1 MEKGNVLLLI
11 WNMVLNWD
19 VRDLVISCVRKTF
32 VEMVCVGRLLLRVRH
47 IRENVKEGRSVLI
60 LNAGVRVR
68 ALRLQNLIL
77 NQGACDF
84 LRRVIAVVRG
94 VVLLLRVLNGMLL
107 WVLRERDF
115 TVLLKL
121 LRGRVLLRE
130 ISRIAVDS

>member
-47 IRENVKEGRSVLI
+47 IRENVKDGRSVLI

-94 VVLLLRVLNGMLL
+94 VVLLLRVPNGMLL

-115 TVLLKL
+115 TVLLRRL
-121 LRGRVLLRE
+121 LFPLVLVDL
-130 ISRIAVDS
+130 IAVGR